1 MIGPLFAIRFSPFAG
16 TGYQL
21 LAISLR
27 QELTHLDYR
36 GKRWDTNSVGILKAV
51 REINAMRKIVVGGLV
66 FLLIQFVVC
75 ASALSVAAAQ
85 EPDGKILNS
94 KAWPTLASFESLDDF
109 ARGYFPKPVYEE
121 ARAQKE
127 FDVLEITYASDG
139 LPVRG
144 MLIKPKAPGTR
155 KWPAIIFNRG
165 GNGGL
170 GRITDNGQ
178 PCGLANTSCLD
189 FVDLYLFAKAG
200 FVVIASDYRYQGAT
214 VKRDEWGG
222 VEVDDVLNLVP
233 ALKSFDF
240 VDPERMY
247 MLGLSRGG
255 TMTYLAIKR
264 GIPVKA
270 AAVIG
275 GVSDV
280 KAWVDA
286 TPQMGLVK
294 GNQYIDGFANIW
306 PDYEHRAA
314 EYYRAR
320 SAAYWADQINVPV
333 LILHSRTDRLVPVT
347 QALRMAEALQENSKV
362 YALRIYEHDGHALPQ
377 NRDDR
382 DRMIV
387 DWFNR
392 VGQGGH

>member
-1 MIGPLFAIRFSPFAG
+1 VLALSPIVSFAHGMISKNEKES
-16 TGYQL
+16 Q
-21 LAISLR
+21 
-27 QELTHLDYR
+27 
-36 GKRWDTNSVGILKAV
+36 
-51 REINAMRKIVVGGLV
+51 MRKTAIGGLFILFV
-66 FLLIQFVVC
+66 QLIAFT
-75 ASALSVAAAQ
+75 SALPVAAQ

-94 KAWPTLASFESLDDF
+94 KPWPSLRNYESLDDF
-109 ARGYFPKPVYEE
+109 ARGYFPRPVYDEV
-121 ARAQKE
+121 RTQKE

-144 MLIKPKAPGTR
+144 MLIKPRAPGTR
-155 KWPAIIFNRG
+155 KWPAILFNRG
-165 GNGGL
+165 GNGEL
-170 GRITDNGQ
+170 GSITDNGL

-189 FVDLYLFAKAG
+189 LVDLYQFAKAG
-200 FVVIASDYRYQGAT
+200 FVIIASDYRYQGAT
-214 VKRDEWGG
+214 LKRDEWGG

-233 ALKSFDF
+233 ALKSLDY
-240 VDPERMY
+240 VDPERIY

-264 GIPVKA
+264 GISIKA

-275 GVSDV
+275 AVTDV

-286 TPQMGLVK
+286 RPDMGLVN

-306 PDYEHRAA
+306 PDYEHRAG

-320 SAAYWADQINVPV
+320 SAVYWADQINVPV
-333 LILHSRTDRLVPVT
+333 LILHSRTDRMVPVT
-347 QALRMAEALQENSKV
+347 QALRMAEALQESGKV
-362 YALRIYEHDGHALPQ
+362 YALHIYELDGHSLPK

-392 VGQGGH
+392 SGQSGP

>member
-1 MIGPLFAIRFSPFAG
+1 MRNTVI
-16 TGYQL
+16 TGL
-21 LAISLR
+21 LL
-27 QELTHLDYR
+27 
-36 GKRWDTNSVGILKAV
+36 
-51 REINAMRKIVVGGLV
+51 
-66 FLLIQFVVC
+66 LLIQFLVG
-75 ASALSVAAAQ
+75 ASALSVAAAP
-85 EPDGKILNS
+85 EPDGKILSS
-94 KAWPTLASFESLDDF
+94 KPWPPLPNYESLDDF
-109 ARGYFPKPVYEE
+109 GRNYFPRSVYEE
-121 ARAQKE
+121 ARTQKE
-127 FDVLEITYASDG
+127 FEIVEITYASDG

-144 MLIKPKAPGTR
+144 LLIKPKTPGTQ
-155 KWPAIIFNRG
+155 KLPAIIFNRG
-165 GNGGL
+165 GNGDL
-170 GRITDNGQ
+170 GRVTDSGQ
-178 PCGLANTSCLD
+178 PCCRVNTSSLD
-189 FVDLYLFAKAG
+189 VADLYLFAKAG

-233 ALKSFDF
+233 ALKSLDF
-240 VDPERMY
+240 VDPGRLY

-280 KAWVDA
+280 KAWVNA
-286 TPQMGLVK
+286 RPEMGIVN
-294 GNQYIDGFANIW
+294 GNEYIDGFANIW
-306 PDYEHRAA
+306 PDYEHRAE

-320 SAAYWADQINVPV
+320 SAVYWPDQINVPV

-347 QALRMAEALQENSKV
+347 QAFQIAEALQEKGKV
-362 YALRIYEHDGHALPQ
+362 YSLHIFERDGHALPQ

-382 DRMIV
+382 DRMII

-392 VGQGGH
+392 ASQGGQHK

>member
-1 MIGPLFAIRFSPFAG
+1 MRETLIAG
-16 TGYQL
+16 
-21 LAISLR
+21 
-27 QELTHLDYR
+27 
-36 GKRWDTNSVGILKAV
+36 WF
-51 REINAMRKIVVGGLV
+51 
-66 FLLIQFVVC
+66 FLLIQLFLS
-75 ASALSVAAAQ
+75 ASALTVAAQ
-85 EPDGKILNS
+85 EPDGQILSS
-94 KAWPTLASFESLDDF
+94 KPRSPLPAYESLDDF
-109 ARGYFPKPVYEE
+109 GRGYFRRAVYEE
-121 ARAQKE
+121 ARTQTQ
-127 FDVLEITYASDG
+127 FDILEITYASDG
-139 LPVRG
+139 LHVPG
-144 MLIKPKAPGTR
+144 LLIKPKAPGTR

-165 GNGGL
+165 GNGEL
-170 GRITDNGQ
+170 GSIRDNGQ
-178 PCGLANTSCLD
+178 ACVGMNTSCLD
-189 FVDLYLFAKAG
+189 VADLYQLAKAG

-233 ALKSFDF
+233 ALKSLDF
-240 VDPERMY
+240 VDPELLY

-280 KAWVDA
+280 KAWVDSR
-286 TPQMGLVK
+286 PDMNLVN
-294 GNQYIDGFANIW
+294 GNRYIDGFRKIW
-306 PDYEHRAA
+306 PDYDHRAD
-314 EYYRAR
+314 EEYRAR
-320 SAAYWADQINVPV
+320 SAVDWADQINVPV

-347 QALRMAEALQENSKV
+347 QALKIAEALQEKGKV
-362 YALRIYEHDGHALPQ
+362 YSLHIYERDGHALPD

-392 VGQGGH
+392 ASHSSH

>member
-1 MIGPLFAIRFSPFAG
+1 LGPTGTARGHAAG
-16 TGYQL
+16 PDIQR
-21 LAISLR
+21 A
-27 QELTHLDYR
+27 ELGSEQR
-36 GKRWDTNSVGILKAV
+36 NSKVFG
-51 REINAMRKIVVGGLV
+51 EENAMRKTVTSGLLL
-66 FLLIQFVVC
+66 LLIQFLVS
-75 ASALSVAAAQ
+75 ASALAVAAAQ

-94 KAWPTLASFESLDDF
+94 KPWPPLPIFESLDDF
-109 ARGYFPKPVYEE
+109 GRNYFPRAVYEE
-121 ARAQKE
+121 ARTQKE
-127 FDVLEITYASDG
+127 FDLLEITYASDG

-165 GNGGL
+165 GNGDL

-178 PCGLANTSCLD
+178 PCGGMANTSCLD
-189 FVDLYLFAKAG
+189 VADLYLFAKAG

-233 ALKSFDF
+233 ALKSLDF
-240 VDPERMY
+240 VDPERLY
-247 MLGLSRGG
+247 MFGLSRGG

-264 GIPVKA
+264 GVPVKA

-286 TPQMGLVK
+286 RPEMGLVN
-294 GNQYIDGFANIW
+294 GNEFIDGFAKIW
-306 PDYEHRAA
+306 PDYQRRAEEH
-314 EYYRAR
+314 YRAR
-320 SAAYWADQINVPV
+320 SAIYWADQINVPV

-347 QALRMAEALQENSKV
+347 QALRIAEALQEKGKV
-362 YALRIYEHDGHALPQ
+362 YALHIYERDGHALPE

-382 DRMIV
+382 DRMII

-392 VGQGGH
+392 ASQGGQ

>member
-1 MIGPLFAIRFSPFAG
+1 
-16 TGYQL
+16 
-21 LAISLR
+21 
-27 QELTHLDYR
+27 
-36 GKRWDTNSVGILKAV
+36 
-51 REINAMRKIVVGGLV
+51 MRKTVITSLF
-66 FLLIQFVVC
+66 FLLIQFLVC
-75 ASALSVAAAQ
+75 ASALSVAATQ

-94 KAWPTLASFESLDDF
+94 KPWPTLSNFESLDDF
-109 ARGYFPKPVYEE
+109 ARGYFPQPVYEE

-127 FDVLEITYASDG
+127 FEVLEITYASDG
-139 LPVRG
+139 LTVRG
-144 MLIKPKAPGTR
+144 ILIKPKAPGTR

-165 GNGGL
+165 GNGQL
-170 GRITDNGQ
+170 GSLMDNGL

-189 FVDLYLFAKAG
+189 LVDLYLFAKAG

-233 ALKSFDF
+233 ALKSLNF
-240 VDPERMY
+240 VDPERLY

-286 TPQMGLVK
+286 TPQMGLVN

-320 SAAYWADQINVPV
+320 SAVYWADQINVPV

-347 QALRMAEALQENSKV
+347 QALRMAEALQEKNKV
-362 YALRIYEHDGHALPQ
+362 YALRIYARDGHALPQ
-377 NRDDR
+377 NREDR

-387 DWFNR
+387 DWFNQASR
-392 VGQGGH
+392 GDQ